1 MAPPVGSP
9 PNPGLSRAGPFS
21 PEYLGHYVHLLD
33 KSPKMRAVRAIID
46 EVAPTDAT
54 VLLRGESGVGK
65 GVVARA
71 LHAASRRHAQPFVK
85 VNCAALPGELL
96 EIGGDFP
103 VRQDRGDRLRYTPVI
118 PRALGDPQVL
128 RRNLPE

>member
-1 MAPPVGSP
+1 MAAPVGSP
-9 PNPGLSRAGPFS
+9 PNPGLSRVGPFS

-33 KSPKMRAVRAIID
+33 KSPKMRAIRAIID

-71 LHAASRRHAQPFVK
+71 LHAASRRHAQPFEDP
-85 VNCAALPGELL
+85 A
-96 EIGGDFP
+96 
-103 VRQDRGDRLRYTPVI
+103 DRG
-118 PRALGDPQVL
+118 RAHVVAEAEQFAVDALA
-128 RRNLPE
+128 